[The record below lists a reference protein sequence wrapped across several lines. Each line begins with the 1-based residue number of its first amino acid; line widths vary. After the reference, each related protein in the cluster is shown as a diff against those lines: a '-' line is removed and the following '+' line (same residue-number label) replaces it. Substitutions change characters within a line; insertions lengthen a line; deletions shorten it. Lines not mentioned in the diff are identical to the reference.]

1 MMQNKPEIF
10 KFQTVK
16 TLMNE
21 KYGALMKE
29 RPHAKLSKSD
39 IANLRGIKPIDK
51 VMAFEIEM

>member
-21 KYGALMKE
+21 KYDALMKE
-29 RPHAKLSKSD
+29 RPHAKLSESD